1 MAEENKKKQLSSEE
15 RQKKLDS
22 VTEFIRKLKRAMQ
35 GLSADEDVFSGLLN
49 VKDIRERTRLDT
61 RNVYRH
67 NYMRMLAANGG
78 EEWKIMEDWADME
91 EHLFISENGEER
103 REAILM
109 TRAKVEQTSPL
120 TLNLPQMSTQV
131 QEPPKQEEKK
141 KGGIFHRGQ

>member
-1 MAEENKKKQLSSEE
+1 MSENKLTPEE
-15 RQKKLDS
+15 KQKKLDS
-22 VTEFIRKLKRAMQ
+22 VTELIRKLKRAMQ

-49 VKDIRERTRLDT
+49 VKDIRERTRIDT

-67 NYMRMLAANGG
+67 TYMRMLADNGG
-78 EEWKIMEDWADME
+78 EEWTIMKDWAVME

-120 TLNLPQMSTQV
+120 TLNLPQIGAQT

-141 KGGIFHRGQ
+141 KSGFFHRGS

>member
-1 MAEENKKKQLSSEE
+1 MSEDQQKLLSPAEEK
-15 RQKKLDS
+15 QKKLDT
-22 VTEFIRKLKRAMQ
+22 VTELIRKLKRAMQ

-49 VKDIRERTRLDT
+49 VKDIRERTRIDT

-67 NYMRMLAANGG
+67 TYMRMLANNGG
-78 EEWKIMEDWADME
+78 EEWKIMEDWAVME

-120 TLNLPQMSTQV
+120 TLNLPQLSQQTA
-131 QEPPKQEEKK
+131 EPPKTEEKK
-141 KGGIFHRGQ
+141 KGGFFHRGS